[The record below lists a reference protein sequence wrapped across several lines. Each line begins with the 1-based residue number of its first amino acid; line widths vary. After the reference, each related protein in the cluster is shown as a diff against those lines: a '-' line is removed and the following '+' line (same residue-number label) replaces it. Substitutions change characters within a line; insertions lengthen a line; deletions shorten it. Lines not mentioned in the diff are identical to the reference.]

1 MKLSVHF
8 TPVGVTAAALTGRP
22 VLVIDILRATTTM
35 VAALGAG
42 AKAILPAA
50 SAEDALRL
58 VQNLKGAD
66 LVLAGE
72 RRAERIPGF
81 ALGNSPLEMT
91 GTAVGGKTLV
101 MTTTNGIQAVLA
113 AEAGRPVLMG
123 AAVNFSAA
131 AEAARRAFEEAG
143 ELTIL
148 CGGREN
154 GFALEDAY
162 AAGRFVEAIVPG
174 KLRRTLEAND
184 AVIVARELVRKFGHH
199 WQKAVRASAHAR
211 FLKQRGFGADV
222 AFATQ
227 QDASDIVPGYTDHRI
242 TIASPAVAVSRR
254 GGEGQRDEAT
264 G

>member
-8 TPVGVTAAALTGRP
+8 TPVGVTAAALAGRP
-22 VLVIDILRATTTM
+22 VLVIDVLRATTTM

-50 SAEDALRL
+50 SAEDALKL

-66 LVLAGE
+66 LLLAGE

-91 GTAVGGKTLV
+91 AAAVGGKTVV

-174 KLRRTLEAND
+174 KVRRKLEAND
-184 AVIVARELVRKFGHH
+184 AVVAARELVRKFGDD
-199 WQKAVRASAHAR
+199 WPKAVRASAHAR
-211 FLKQRGFGADV
+211 FLKQRGFGEDV
-222 AFATQ
+222 AFAAK

-242 TIASPAVAVSRR
+242 TVSGR
-254 GGEGQRDEAT
+254 G
-264 G
+264 